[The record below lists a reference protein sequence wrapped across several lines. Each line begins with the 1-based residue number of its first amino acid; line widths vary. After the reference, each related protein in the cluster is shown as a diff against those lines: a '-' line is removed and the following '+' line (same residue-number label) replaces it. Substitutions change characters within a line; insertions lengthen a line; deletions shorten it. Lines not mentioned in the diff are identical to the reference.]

1 MAKTNQSSVPAF
13 GMKDKLGYMFG
24 DFGNDF
30 TFILSSTF
38 MMKFYTDVMG
48 LSAGVVGML
57 MMAARFV
64 DAFSDVTMGQI
75 VDRSKP
81 TKDGKF
87 RPWIKR
93 MCGPVAIAIPSMGL
107 CLLHSNQYSVRF
119 YGFRYFSGAK

>member
-30 TFILSSTF
+30 TFIFSSTF

-64 DAFSDVTMGQI
+64 DAFSDVTMGVRGSVPNLQRMDSIDQAYVRSGSNCKFSADFRQDLQI
-75 VDRSKP
+75 CPMDLRWR
-81 TKDGKF
+81 G
-87 RPWIKR
+87 W
-93 MCGPVAIAIPSMGL
+93 
-107 CLLHSNQYSVRF
+107 
-119 YGFRYFSGAK
+119 